1 MFHVGIDDT
10 DSLDGGCTTWV
21 ASRVIEALLPDY
33 ELIGAPRLVRL
44 NPNVPWKT
52 RGNGAVA
59 LTFGRGV
66 GKRQQVGA
74 LPEGPVMAHAEAE
87 PAELDVD
94 ELFERVFSVIREE
107 AKPSAQPGLVVS
119 EVRPPEGLYWQGVRG
134 IVGEAELREALE
146 GTAHAGLNGGRG
158 LVGAACALSWSPRNA
173 GVVERCSWELLGYRN
188 RRRWGLPRDISAE
201 SVAAVAEIEGT
212 FGCRDPDGSP
222 AMVPHSPCPVM
233 WGLRGLRPE
242 SLVAGFG
249 ALGPERPER
258 WLLWQTN
265 QATDDHYGVELPV
278 ESKASVRLTG
288 TVASFPQSRRGG
300 HRFFTFTFDGSEL
313 ECAAFEPSGDFRQVV
328 DQLVP
333 GDALEV
339 CGSLEASVLKLEKLH
354 VVALAPRERKAPNP
368 FCPKCSA
375 RTHSAGKN
383 AGYRCRPC
391 GIKLPAPVPEEVVP
405 TIAPGWYDPPA
416 SARRHLVRPAR
427 LMEAEL
433 ADQLGCLW
441 YGNEP
446 AEAARVIAGS
456 PGSVPRTQ

>member
-10 DSLDGGCTTWV
+10 DSLNGGCTTWV

-44 NPNVPWKT
+44 NPNVLWKT

-59 LTFGRGV
+59 LTFGRGA
-66 GKRQQVGA
+66 GERQQVGA

-87 PAELDVD
+87 PTELDVD
-94 ELFERVFSVIREE
+94 ELFERVFSVISEE
-107 AKPSAQPGLVVS
+107 AKPSAQPGLIVS
-119 EVRPPEGLYWQGVRG
+119 EVRPTAELYWQGVRG
-134 IVGEAELREALE
+134 IVGEVGLREALE

-173 GVVERCSWELLGYRN
+173 GAVERCSWELLGYRN
-188 RRRWGLPRDISAE
+188 RRRWGSPRDISVE

-233 WGLRGLRPE
+233 WGLRGLQPE
-242 SLVAGFG
+242 LLVAGFG
-249 ALGPERPER
+249 VLGPERPER

-265 QATDDHYGVELPV
+265 QATDDHDEVELPV
-278 ESKASVRLTG
+278 GSKASVRLAG

-300 HRFFTFTFDGSEL
+300 HRFFTFASDGSEL

-339 CGSLEASVLKLEKLH
+339 CGSLDAGVLKLEKLH
-354 VVALAPRERKAPNP
+354 VITLAPRQRKPPNP
-368 FCPKCSA
+368 LCPKCSA

-416 SARRHLVRPAR
+416 SARRHLVRPAK

-433 ADQLGCLW
+433 AEQCGSLW
-441 YGNEP
+441 CGNEL
-446 AEAARVIAGS
+446 AEEVQMPVGS
-456 PGSVPRTQ
+456 LGSVP